1 MTVIRSLA
9 ADELPWF
16 VGRALAFIGHSDPQR
31 LALLLAPRF
40 RDPRGDAQGCRVL
53 ARPGRSPSAG
63 VHVQAPDPDDDSRR
77 LLLSSPWHDDDV
89 DGFAEL
95 VAEVLRRHEHDAAV
109 LRLDAVPPARRDEL
123 AARLAPLGF
132 APDEV
137 ARMRF
142 DLSQVPPLG
151 SPLLLEAWS
160 EASDRRFRAFYEDAE
175 GRPVTDA
182 GWAYLKRKNGP
193 FQPDLWFLARE
204 TLDQD
209 PVGYAFCGLVA
220 RRVDGQYTLDAVGV
234 ARELRSDSA
243 ALRRLVIS
251 TLNELASFSPVG
263 AVDAE
268 VSRADGRLGDILRY
282 VGFVPVVRSPVLV
295 KRPE

>member
-1 MTVIRSLA
+1 
-9 ADELPWF
+9 
-16 VGRALAFIGHSDPQR
+16 
-31 LALLLAPRF
+31 
-40 RDPRGDAQGCRVL
+40 
-53 ARPGRSPSAG
+53 
-63 VHVQAPDPDDDSRR
+63 
-77 LLLSSPWHDDDV
+77 
-89 DGFAEL
+89 
-95 VAEVLRRHEHDAAV
+95 AV
-109 LRLDAVPPARRDEL
+109 LRLDAVPPARRAEL

-132 APDEV
+132 APGEV

-160 EASDRRFRAFYEDAE
+160 EASDRRFRAFYEAAE
-175 GRPVTDA
+175 GGPVTDA

-251 TLNELASFSPVG
+251 TLHELASFSPVG

-295 KRPE
+295 KRPESAAGSAPRHISRRGRPAAPARRASPPACGRASWRCTACSRPRRSPRWWGRRGCGGSRGRGSGRGCGGRSTGRRGRRAGRRSCG